1 MREEMVIGLEHEKR
15 VEPSKEIN
23 EVGKYVM
30 NQQKMT
36 VVVYYDQHG
45 STYLDGQ
52 TLIGLGADQAKFRR
66 DPDFG
71 LYEVSEEHIAKLI
84 KDYQERFPTV
94 EIEVERKNLIR
105 KENRLEKEMVNSI
118 IDNDFSKYDNIPET
132 NDARDQAMLED
143 MLNTSD
149 DIKDNDTNLNDF
161 RKL

>member
-1 MREEMVIGLEHEKR
+1 MI
-15 VEPSKEIN
+15 VE
-23 EVGKYVM
+23 
-30 NQQKMT
+30 
-36 VVVYYDQHG
+36 VYYDQHG

-84 KDYQERFPTV
+84 KDYQERFPSI
-94 EIEVERKNLIR
+94 ELEVERKNLIR
-105 KENRLEKEMVNSI
+105 KENRLEKEMV
-118 IDNDFSKYDNIPET
+118 IDNDSSKYDDKT
-132 NDARDQAMLED
+132 NDAKDQAMLED

-149 DIKDNDTNLNDF
+149 DVIKDKDTNLNDF